1 MTSSTSV
8 KDTTKKTVLYSTSN
22 LRLTLHVLV
31 LCNLVP
37 LLKPRGYLYIK
48 TFKGSTVVI
57 TF

>member
-8 KDTTKKTVLYSTSN
+8 KDTTKKTLLYSN
-22 LRLTLHVLV
+22 LRLTVHVLV

>member
-8 KDTTKKTVLYSTSN
+8 KDTTKKTVLYSN

-37 LLKPRGYLYIK
+37 LLKP
-48 TFKGSTVVI
+48 VVI

>member
-8 KDTTKKTVLYSTSN
+8 KDTTKKTVLYSN
-22 LRLTLHVLV
+22 LRLTVHVLV

-37 LLKPRGYLYIK
+37 LLKPQGYLYIK